1 MEKRND
7 EPGIDSQRSNNIEE
21 LAQDIQDG
29 LKISDS
35 TPNNENGE
43 VAAGKVV
50 YGVFMDTFTPD
61 KASYPVLRKNP
72 EIVIERPLT
81 TDDINLKCS
90 QIRWTYRN
98 HKDLMW
104 FPFNGRDSLLI
115 EIRHRLDNN
124 MKLDDESELILNA
137 LLEDLKKENQELK
150 ASGCQR
156 QASTSSSEGEHSD
169 KEEKK
174 IVPVLNSVYKVNH
187 DNTEVKAI
195 YWKNDSKKIR
205 RGVYFTTDNQPIDPI
220 EADCIQNHLRD
231 FVKDSS
237 ESSEAIPPDL
247 RIKENL
253 YEWTSLFQFTVK
265 RKNDLATPLETYS
278 EEASWH
284 DTYPLCCFW
293 LQLLSFSAAV
303 LRGVLA
309 CCTKAAAKVEHLVF
323 VIHGVGHDGKEEG
336 VVESAKLLTEGADA
350 AAKKSSGILFLPIH
364 WRSFI
369 KLDENVPL
377 DPEID
382 FGRLKKV
389 FVDTATPDVN
399 LYNTPHYGKKIRNLV
414 VQKLNYLYKKFKKI
428 NPTFHGTCSIF
439 GHSLGSVI
447 SYDILTDYSEY
458 KEVQLSSKTSIKKLK
473 FKVDKLFTVGSPL
486 REFLELRDETAHKKF
501 LETVNRLRIY
511 NIYHPTDLVS
521 RRLEPFADA
530 MYEVILPLQI
540 LVPNGIVSKNPT
552 LVVCKTFA
560 KTIWSPMKWAYN
572 TWRAK
577 TRISLGVELPYRL
590 DHQLQ
595 KNVQWRELQTH
606 SIYWYHA
613 GFHLFMVNALRKKER
628 NIILKKQVSVE
639 QTTDPEPSLV
649 LITTKY
655 IQNRKKKHYK
665 IHVCAFRMNDPGSS
679 LVLIM
684 TTYNK
689 NRKKKHRK
697 IDFVH
702 RRRRT
707 GVTRELHK
715 HHHNKTATMRQR
727 KWSQSFSKEQFRKR
741 IIRRHGSNRC

>member
-1 MEKRND
+1 MTELTD
-7 EPGIDSQRSNNIEE
+7 DPGEDLQKSNNIEE

-29 LKISDS
+29 LKISDNP
-35 TPNNENGE
+35 PNNENGE
-43 VAAGKVV
+43 VTTGKVV
-50 YGVFMDTFTPD
+50 YGVFMDTYAPD

-81 TDDINLKCS
+81 TDDIDLKCS

-124 MKLDDESELILNA
+124 LKLDNESELILNA

-150 ASGCQR
+150 ASRCQR

-169 KEEKK
+169 KEVEEKKK
-174 IVPVLNSVYKVNH
+174 IVPVLNNVYKVNH

-231 FVKDSS
+231 FVADSS
-237 ESSEAIPPDL
+237 ADGEAKPPDL
-247 RIKENL
+247 RIQENL

-284 DTYPLCCFW
+284 DTYP
-293 LQLLSFSAAV
+293 
-303 LRGVLA
+303 
-309 CCTKAAAKVEHLVF
+309 KVEHLVF

-377 DPEID
+377 APEID

-389 FVDTATPDVN
+389 FVDTATPDAN
-399 LYNTPHYGKKIRNLV
+399 LYNTPHYGKKIRNLI
-414 VQKLNYLYKKFKKI
+414 VQKLNYLYKKFNRI

-458 KEVQLSSKTSIKKLK
+458 IEGQPSTKTDIKKLK

-486 REFLELRDETAHKKF
+486 REFLELRDETAHGKF

-572 TWRAK
+572 TWKAK

-595 KNVQWRELQTH
+595 ESSDAIELT
-606 SIYWYHA
+606 
-613 GFHLFMVNALRKKER
+613 NA
-628 NIILKKQVSVE
+628 
-639 QTTDPEPSLV
+639 
-649 LITTKY
+649 
-655 IQNRKKKHYK
+655 
-665 IHVCAFRMNDPGSS
+665 
-679 LVLIM
+679 
-684 TTYNK
+684 
-689 NRKKKHRK
+689 
-697 IDFVH
+697 
-702 RRRRT
+702 
-707 GVTRELHK
+707 
-715 HHHNKTATMRQR
+715 
-727 KWSQSFSKEQFRKR
+727 EQFFY
-741 IIRRHGSNRC
+741 NP